1 MSDDLVPRS
10 PATSGQTNRLAL
22 VLGYSGLLPMAGI
35 LISQWFWPAFAR
47 ELLQLSMLYV
57 GVIFSFLGGI
67 QWGLIL
73 HRYADADVPTSA
85 LTTRLI
91 VSVLPALLTVVALI
105 MPAVLGC
112 LVFGIGLWLLMAFE
126 WLKRKQ
132 LPHPTWYLP
141 LRLNLTTLLSG
152 TLAGTLWMS

>member
-1 MSDDLVPRS
+1 MSDDLAPS
-10 PATSGQTNRLAL
+10 PQVNPGQTNRLAL
-22 VLGYSGLLPMAGI
+22 LLGYSGLLPMAGI
-35 LISQWFWPAFAR
+35 LISQWLWPAFAR

-57 GVIFSFLGGI
+57 GAIFSFLGGI

-73 HRYADADVPTSA
+73 HNHADNNNPTSA

-105 MPAVLGC
+105 IPAALGC
-112 LVFGIGLWLLMAFE
+112 LALGAGLWLLMAFE
-126 WLKRKQ
+126 WLKRTQ
-132 LPHPTWYLP
+132 VPHPTWYLP

-152 TLAGTLWMS
+152 TLAGSLWLA